1 MGIGSSQKELCSWE
15 LLSAGEGQN
24 MCCLEEKISVCE
36 SFANEGTSERQNE
49 NVYLYV
55 DEEESA

>member
-1 MGIGSSQKELCSWE
+1 
-15 LLSAGEGQN
+15 